1 MKAWRFT
8 SVEEGLVLTDIPA
21 PEPGDGQVLIDVH
34 AAGVCHTDV
43 GTVTGELV
51 PPVLPTTMGHE
62 IFGTVAASGP
72 GVTGWTPGQRVA
84 VAATPAWGGY
94 AEQVVADASLVV
106 AVPDGVDEAAAAVA
120 TDAGL
125 TAYHA
130 VHAQGGVEAGMKV
143 GIIGF
148 GGLGAVGARLAVLAG
163 AEVYVAEPRE
173 QLHDAARG
181 AGAVAAAPA
190 ISDFADEN
198 LDLIIDFAGFDTTR
212 DAFSAVRP
220 GGRVVQVGIGR
231 REATIDLLDVLA
243 KQIEYRGSVVGTA
256 DDLQAYLD
264 ILAEGKITPVIERI
278 GFDDIAAGID
288 RLGRG
293 EVEGRLVAVF

>member
-8 SVEEGLVLTDIPA
+8 SVDEGLVLTDIPA
-21 PEPGDGQVLIDVH
+21 PEPGEGQVLIDVH
-34 AAGVCHTDV
+34 AAGLCHTDV

-51 PPVLPTTMGHE
+51 PPVLPITMGHE

-106 AVPDGVDEAAAAVA
+106 PVPDGVDDAAAAAA

-130 VHAQGGVEAGMKV
+130 VHVQGGVASGMKV

-148 GGLGAVGARLAVLAG
+148 GGLGAVGARLAVIAG
-163 AEVYVAEPRE
+163 AQVYVAEPRE
-173 QLHDAARG
+173 QLHAVARD
-181 AGAVAAAPA
+181 AGAVATSTT
-190 ISDFADEN
+190 ITGFADEN
-198 LDLIIDFAGFDTTR
+198 LDLIVDFAGFDTTR
-212 DAFSAVRP
+212 DAFRTVRP

-231 REATIDLLDVLA
+231 REATIDLLDVLS
-243 KQIEYRGSVVGTA
+243 KQVEYRGSVVGTA
-256 DDLQAYLD
+256 DDLRAYLD
-264 ILAEGKITPVIERI
+264 LLAAGEIEPAIERI
-278 GFDDIAAGID
+278 GFGDIAEGLD